1 MSAVTEPTVANADC
15 AWDEFDP
22 EWYVGHNYR
31 VMRDDDREILRRVRD
46 YFAEVA
52 DGRPGMRGID
62 VGSGANLYPS
72 LSLLPFC
79 DEITLWERS
88 SANVHWLEGEVRDY
102 SPSWDVFWDLLC
114 EQDCYARVEDPRA
127 KLAAAARVR
136 QGNVFELDRFGRTG
150 GGSAPEQRW
159 DIGTMF
165 FVAESITALRS
176 EFNKAVELFIRALRP
191 GAPFAA
197 AFMRNSIGYD
207 VNKRHFPAVAVTEAE
222 VKDQLSDLGCHAD
235 VTVIPSVAP
244 LREGYDGM
252 ILARG
257 RTGEVRS

>member
-1 MSAVTEPTVANADC
+1 VANADC

-46 YFAEVA
+46 FFADVTG
-52 DGRPGMRGID
+52 GRRDLRGID

-72 LSLLPFC
+72 LAMLPFC

-88 SANVHWLEGEVRDY
+88 HANVRWLEREVRDY
-102 SPSWDVFWDLLC
+102 ASSWDVFWDLLC
-114 EQDCYARVEDPRA
+114 EQDCYRRVEDPRA

-136 QGNVFELDRFGRTG
+136 QGNVFDLDRLE
-150 GGSAPEQRW
+150 SAGDGPALEQRW

-165 FVAESITALRS
+165 FVAESITALRT
-176 EFNKAVELFIRALRP
+176 EFARAVTLFIRALRP

-197 AFMRNSIGYD
+197 AFMRNSTGYD

-235 VTVIPSVAP
+235 VAVIPSVAP